1 MRFSLFPLVAAA
13 SLGWTGPALAQHAGH
28 GAGGS
33 TNGGDHARSHDQK
46 PSSLLPPTLPT
57 GPRQVRVTIT
67 QDGFTPKEIDAEAG
81 DSVVLVITRLTSATC
96 ARELNFFGRGLQ
108 VALPEGQEIKITVD
122 VNEVGIL
129 RFGCL
134 SGAEGA
140 VIRIAENRRP

>member
-1 MRFSLFPLVAAA
+1 MRFSLVPLVAAA
-13 SLGWTGPALAQHAGH
+13 SLGWTSHALAQHAGH

-46 PSSLLPPTLPT
+46 PPSPPPTFPT

-67 QDGFTPKEIDAEAG
+67 QDGFTPREIDAEAG
-81 DSVVLVITRLTSATC
+81 DSVVLVITRLGSATC

-108 VALPEGQEIKITVD
+108 VALPEGQEVRITVD
-122 VNEVGIL
+122 VNEPGIL

-140 VIRIAENRRP
+140 VIRVAENRRP

>member
-1 MRFSLFPLVAAA
+1 MRFSLLPLVAAVPLA
-13 SLGWTGPALAQHAGH
+13 WTGPALAQHAGH
-28 GAGGS
+28 GASGS
-33 TNGGDHARSHDQK
+33 THGGDHARSHDQK
-46 PSSLLPPTLPT
+46 PSSLPPLLPT
-57 GPRQVRVTIT
+57 GPREVRVTIA

-122 VNEVGIL
+122 VNEVGVL

-140 VIRIAENRRP
+140 VIRVAENRRP

>member
-1 MRFSLFPLVAAA
+1 MRFSLLPLVAAA

-28 GAGGS
+28 GAGGPA
-33 TNGGDHARSHDQK
+33 NGGDHVRSHDLK
-46 PSSLLPPTLPT
+46 ASPLPPTWPT
-57 GPRQVRVTIT
+57 GPRQVRVTIDK
-67 QDGFTPKEIDAEAG
+67 DGFRPREIDAEAG

-108 VALPEGQEIKITVD
+108 VALPEGQEVKITVD
-122 VNEVGIL
+122 VNEAGIL

-140 VIRIAENRRP
+140 VIRVAENRRP